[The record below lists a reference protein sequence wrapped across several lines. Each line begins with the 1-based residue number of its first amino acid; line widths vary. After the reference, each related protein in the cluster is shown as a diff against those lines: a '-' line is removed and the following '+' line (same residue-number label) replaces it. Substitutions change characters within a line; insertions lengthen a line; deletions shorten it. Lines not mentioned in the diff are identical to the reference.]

1 VVFGLLIA
9 PAAASAEQVTLAWD
23 PSPDASVTGYVVHFG
38 TASGV
43 YSSSVDVGSQTR
55 HIFESLTDGVT
66 YYFVVRAYN
75 AAGDVSP
82 PSNEARLTG
91 SFTDHPLTAGVHV
104 MRTVHITELRSRID
118 ALRTGRGL
126 PAASWTGTL
135 SSGMTVI
142 RAAHLAELR
151 TALDTV
157 YLAAGQTPPAYTD
170 AVLTAG
176 WTAIKAT
183 HVTELRAAVVA
194 LE

>member
-23 PSPDASVTGYVVHFG
+23 PSPDASVTGYVVYFG

-43 YSSSVDVGSQTR
+43 YSSSVDVLNQTR

-75 AAGDVSP
+75 AAGDFSP
-82 PSNEARLTG
+82 ASNEARLVG
-91 SFTDHPLTAGVHV
+91 SFSDHPLTAGVHV

-151 TALDTV
+151 TALNAV
-157 YLAAGQTPPAYTD
+157 YLAVGQTPPTYID
-170 AVLTAG
+170 SVLTAG
-176 WTAIKAT
+176 WTAIKAA
-183 HVTELRAAVVA
+183 HITELRAAVVA